1 MTAPDRLCPPQVF
14 AFSITATGTSPSF
27 SIVSGSS
34 ASSCNSRLAQL
45 RPAVPPPTIATPISM
60 RSSSA
65 SRLRL
70 TNSPWESTGG
80 GKAAGA
86 TFPFPFAEA
95 MGSALSCLDRLCEL
109 RQDRVQVP
117 DDAEVAELEDRS
129 VRVLVDGHDVLRR
142 LHAHLVLDRARD
154 AGREVELR
162 RDRLAGLADLSRVGV
177 PTGVDDRT
185 GRRDGTAERARELL
199 AELEALGL
207 AEATPAGHQQLGV
220 LDVHVGATLLAALD
234 HLGLRRVVL
243 ELEVDVDHLGRAA
256 TALDDVE
263 RVEAADDDARLA
275 DVVDVDDRRVLE
287 DRALGY
293 ELAALGPDVRDLHRH
308 AGVEA
313 SGQSRTDLEAEQPA
327 AEQRVGDALVLDDL
341 GHRVDDRLRQ
351 ALGNLGTED
360 LRRAVAAQRRAEV
373 VGQVVATDD
382 DDSRLATDLLGELG
396 TLGDGAERV
405 LVEGA
410 LVVERVGQDPAHAS
424 SFLSSSQLTI
434 FSTVSLVS
442 SSSMISPADLAG
454 GGLIARTAVR
464 EPSWPTLP
472 ASMPASPVDLVSSGF
487 FFAPMIAFSDG

>member
-162 RDRLAGLADLSRVGV
+162 RDRLAGLADLARVGE
-177 PTGVDDRT
+177 PACVDDRA
-185 GRRDGTAERARELL
+185 RRGDRPTQGLRELI
-199 AELEALGL
+199 AELEVLGL
-207 AEATPAGHQQLGV
+207 AEPATACHEVVGV
-220 LDVHVGATLLAALD
+220 LDVHVRAAL
-234 HLGLRRVVL
+234 
-243 ELEVDVDHLGRAA
+243 
-256 TALDDVE
+256 
-263 RVEAADDDARLA
+263 
-275 DVVDVDDRRVLE
+275 
-287 DRALGY
+287 
-293 ELAALGPDVRDLHRH
+293 
-308 AGVEA
+308 
-313 SGQSRTDLEAEQPA
+313 
-327 AEQRVGDALVLDDL
+327 
-341 GHRVDDRLRQ
+341 
-351 ALGNLGTED
+351 
-360 LRRAVAAQRRAEV
+360 
-373 VGQVVATDD
+373 
-382 DDSRLATDLLGELG
+382 
-396 TLGDGAERV
+396 
-405 LVEGA
+405 
-410 LVVERVGQDPAHAS
+410 
-424 SFLSSSQLTI
+424 
-434 FSTVSLVS
+434 
-442 SSSMISPADLAG
+442 
-454 GGLIARTAVR
+454 
-464 EPSWPTLP
+464 
-472 ASMPASPVDLVSSGF
+472 
-487 FFAPMIAFSDG
+487 